1 MLVEDGG
8 SSTVAQLKDLL
19 QSALLLL
26 DLSWGFVW
34 LLMLVIVGLFLTKA
48 CLKSCNGYL
57 VLMICLINILRR
69 KWSVKYRLLL
79 LYKGFHGGRF
89 CRYGRF
95 MHRLRC
101 VCQFF
106 RHLLCQEIA
115 LDEVSISAGDLH
127 RSSKLHHQRSGLLC
141 DVVWA
146 VRVVVTATRR
156 LDWLSFVCTD
166 GFLGRVAILR
176 LFHLDKWVA
185 HEL

>member
-69 KWSVKYRLLL
+69 K
-79 LYKGFHGGRF
+79 
-89 CRYGRF
+89 
-95 MHRLRC
+95 
-101 VCQFF
+101 
-106 RHLLCQEIA
+106 
-115 LDEVSISAGDLH
+115 
-127 RSSKLHHQRSGLLC
+127 
-141 DVVWA
+141 
-146 VRVVVTATRR
+146 
-156 LDWLSFVCTD
+156 
-166 GFLGRVAILR
+166 
-176 LFHLDKWVA
+176 
-185 HEL
+185 